1 MAQKAL
7 AAVCGHWQI
16 ENKLDWSLD
25 VAFREDD
32 SRFRAENAAENFARR
47 LAVDRPLR
55 IGAHERRVDGK
66 QVVAPGDMTI
76 TAGAMKKRACYSRA
90 RVGIGA

>member
-32 SRFRAENAAENFARR
+32 FRAENAAENFARR

-55 IGAHERRVDGK
+55 IANR
-66 QVVAPGDMTI
+66 
-76 TAGAMKKRACYSRA
+76 
-90 RVGIGA
+90 